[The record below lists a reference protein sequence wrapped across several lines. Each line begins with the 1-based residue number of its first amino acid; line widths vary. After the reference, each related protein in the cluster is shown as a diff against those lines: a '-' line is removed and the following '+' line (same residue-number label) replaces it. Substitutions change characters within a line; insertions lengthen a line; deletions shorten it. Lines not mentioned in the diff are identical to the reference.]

1 MEQFIPEEKLRE
13 ASQAMIGSFRKNSVF
28 KNANMLLSQMSGSI
42 SLHAG
47 IPASL
52 LGNETP
58 QNTFEELVRL
68 HERFSKIFQELL
80 QDSIELPDIGPNS
93 LRWEGAEARVV
104 PVEVKGTIVK
114 LRLAIH
120 FIAPQGFLVF
130 SNDAARW
137 KE

>member
-1 MEQFIPEEKLRE
+1 MEKFIPEEKLRD
-13 ASQAMIGSFRKNSVF
+13 ASQAMIKSFRKDSEF
-28 KNANMLLSQMSGSI
+28 KHANMLLSRMSGSF

-58 QNTFEELVRL
+58 QDIFKELACL
-68 HERFSKIFQELL
+68 QESFSKIFQELL

-104 PVEVKGTIVK
+104 PVEVKGTIIK

>member
-1 MEQFIPEEKLRE
+1 MEQFIPEEKLRDVTK
-13 ASQAMIGSFRKNSVF
+13 AIIASFRKDPVF
-28 KNANMLLSQMSGSI
+28 TKAHSLLSRMSGSI
-42 SLHAG
+42 ALHAG

-68 HERFSKIFQELL
+68 HESFSKIFQELL
-80 QDSIELPDIGPNS
+80 QGSIELSDIGPNS
-93 LRWEGAEARVV
+93 LRWEGAKARVT
-104 PVEVKGTIVK
+104 PAEVKGTVIK
-114 LRLAIH
+114 IRFSIQ

-130 SNDAARW
+130 TSDAARW